1 MSPRWED
8 AMRGHPICCVGG
20 CNGTEGRATRRRFRG
35 LIVTVLAGLL
45 LGVTV
50 SAQVVG
56 LYYQEVAK
64 DGRIYVFNTFERF
77 QSFQK
82 SGEMGTSI
90 TLIGRG
96 PNGETVVAEN
106 ETAIDLFL
114 FKHNLPAYERPTQPP
129 PKPLVPTTLKVGDG
143 ELKFGLLLQ
152 PWYVYDSSP
161 TGTST
166 SYLRNVTGYST
177 FLLRRAEI
185 KLSGRITPNWGFEV
199 MVDPAK
205 TQAFTATG
213 VSITDNKILQDLA
226 VTYLGVKGQEF
237 SLGQKKIPI
246 TEEGLRGSS
255 MLDFVERARITR
267 AFSDRREAG
276 FFYKGEIGKYVGAY
290 ASLTNGTPAN
300 VVNSDKTLFGAARVD
315 VKPTAGMLVG
325 ASGGQAVGGSAKDI
339 QRDIFNGFLK
349 YGNIAGL
356 PLAFEVEYLSATT
369 GQTGK
374 PTVRADGYYATVN
387 YTIHTKYQF
396 AVRYDLINQNKDAVG
411 NQVKTWTGGFNYLI
425 KGDNVKLALDYYD
438 VDEQGRTVNGVLSE
452 KYHQVVFLAQLG
464 F

>member
-1 MSPRWED
+1 MQRSL
-8 AMRGHPICCVGG
+8 A
-20 CNGTEGRATRRRFRG
+20 NGLA
-35 LIVTVLAGLL
+35 VTAVLAALALSGLAN
-45 LGVTV
+45 
-50 SAQVVG
+50 AQVVG
-56 LYYQEVAK
+56 LYYQEVSK
-64 DGRIYVFNTFERF
+64 DDRIYVFNTFERY
-77 QSFQK
+77 QTFQK
-82 SGEMGTSI
+82 TGEMGTSI

-129 PKPLVPTTLKVGDG
+129 PKSPVPTTLKVGEG

-161 TGTST
+161 AGTST

-205 TQAFTATG
+205 TQTFTPAGVAAT
-213 VSITDNKILQDLA
+213 DDKILQDLA
-226 VTYLGVKGQEF
+226 VTFLGVKSQEF
-237 SLGQKKIPI
+237 SLGQKKVPI
-246 TEEGLRGSS
+246 TEEGARGSS
-255 MLDFVERARITR
+255 MLDFVERARLTR
-267 AFSDRREAG
+267 TFSDRRETG
-276 FFYKGEIGKYVGAY
+276 FFYKGEFGEHLGAY
-290 ASLTNGTPAN
+290 ASLTNGSPAN
-300 VVNSDKTLFGAARVD
+300 AVNSDKALFGAARVD
-315 VKPTAGMLVG
+315 VKPMAGLLFG
-325 ASGGQAVGGSAKDI
+325 ASGGTTVGGSVNKI
-339 QRDIFNGFLK
+339 QRDILNGFVK

-356 PLAFEVEYLSATT
+356 PLGLEAEYLAATS

-374 PTVRADGYYATVN
+374 ATVKADGYYATVN

-396 AVRYDLINQNKDAVG
+396 AVRYDFLDRNKDAAG
-411 NQVKTWTGGFNYLI
+411 NQVRTWTGGFNYLI
-425 KGDNVKLALDYYD
+425 KGNNVKLSLDYYD
-438 VDEQGRTVNGVLSE
+438 VDEQGRTINNVLSE

>member
-1 MSPRWED
+1 MQRHF
-8 AMRGHPICCVGG
+8 A
-20 CNGTEGRATRRRFRG
+20 NGLAVAAVLVALMLSASAT
-35 LIVTVLAGLL
+35 
-45 LGVTV
+45 
-50 SAQVVG
+50 AQVVG
-56 LYYQEVAK
+56 LYYQEVTK
-64 DGRIYVFNTFERF
+64 DGRIYVFNTFERY
-77 QSFQK
+77 QAFQK
-82 SGEMGTSI
+82 TGEMGTSI

-96 PNGETVVAEN
+96 PSGETVVAEN
-106 ETAIDLFL
+106 DTAVDLFL
-114 FKHNLPAYERPTQPP
+114 FKHNLPAYDRPTPKPQAPP
-129 PKPLVPTTLKVGDG
+129 PPAAPTTLKVGDG

-185 KLSGRITPNWGFEV
+185 KLSGKITPSWGFEV

-205 TQAFTATG
+205 SQLLTAAG
-213 VSITDNKILQDLA
+213 VPVTDDKILQDLA
-226 VTYLGVKGQEF
+226 VTFLGVKGQEF

-267 AFSDRREAG
+267 TFSDRRETG
-276 FFYKGEIGKYVGAY
+276 FFYKGEFGKHLGAY
-290 ASLTNGTPAN
+290 ASLTNGTPSN
-300 VVNSDKTLFGAARVD
+300 VVNYDKALFGAARVD
-315 VKPTAGMLVG
+315 IKPMTGLLVG
-325 ASGGQAVGGSAKDI
+325 ASGGATVGGSVNKI
-339 QRDIFNGFLK
+339 QRDILNGFLK

-356 PLAFEVEYLSATT
+356 PLSFEAEYLSATT

-374 PTVRADGYYATVN
+374 PTVKADGYYATVN
-387 YTIHTKYQF
+387 YTIATKYQV
-396 AVRYDLINQNKDAVG
+396 AVRYDFVDRNKDIAG

-425 KGDNVKLALDYYD
+425 KGNNVKLSLDYYD
-438 VDEQGRTVNGVLSE
+438 VDEQGRKANNVLTE
-452 KYHQVVFLAQLG
+452 KYHQVIFQAQLG

>member
-1 MSPRWED
+1 MQGAIVFAAFRRKG
-8 AMRGHPICCVGG
+8 RGGSAV
-20 CNGTEGRATRRRFRG
+20 RRP
-35 LIVTVLAGLL
+35 LELAIAVLVALVLAGAAA
-45 LGVTV
+45 
-50 SAQVVG
+50 AQVTG
-56 LYYQEVAK
+56 LYYQELTK
-64 DGRIYVFNTFERF
+64 DGRIYVFNTYECY
-77 QSFQK
+77 QAFQK
-82 SGEMGTSI
+82 TGEMGVSI

-106 ETAIDLFL
+106 DAAIDLFL
-114 FKHNLPAYERPTQPP
+114 FKHNLPAYDRPTPKPQAPP
-129 PKPLVPTTLKVGDG
+129 PPAAPTTLKVGDG

-185 KLSGRITPNWGFEV
+185 KLSGKITPNWGFEV

-205 TQAFTATG
+205 SQLLTAAG
-213 VSITDNKILQDLA
+213 VPVTDDKILQDLA
-226 VTYLGVKGQEF
+226 VTFLGVKGQEF

-246 TEEGLRGSS
+246 TEEGYRGSS

-267 AFSDRREAG
+267 TFSDRRETG
-276 FFYKGEIGKYVGAY
+276 FFYKGELGKYIGAY
-290 ASLTNGTPAN
+290 ASLTNGTPSN
-300 VVNSDKTLFGAARVD
+300 VVNYDKALFGAARVD
-315 VKPTAGMLVG
+315 IKPMTGLLVG
-325 ASGGQAVGGSAKDI
+325 ASGGATVGGSVNKI
-339 QRDIFNGFLK
+339 QRDILNGFLK

-356 PLAFEVEYLSATT
+356 PLSFEAEYLSATT

-374 PTVRADGYYATVN
+374 PTVKADGYYATVN
-387 YTIHTKYQF
+387 YTIATKYQV
-396 AVRYDLINQNKDAVG
+396 AVRYDFVDRNKDIAG

-425 KGDNVKLALDYYD
+425 KGNNVKLSLDYYD
-438 VDEQGRTVNGVLSE
+438 VDEQGRKANNVLTE
-452 KYHQVVFLAQLG
+452 KYHQVIFQAQLG